1 MFPFFT
7 EKNMAR
13 IAHAGNQSGRCA
25 RYIFLWIPR
34 LPHKGSA
41 VKPLFIYMTTK
52 DRKEARRIGKALV
65 EEKLAA
71 CVNILDGMN
80 SFYFWEGKLHDEREA
95 VLIAKTMDSLL
106 PRFVTRVKRL
116 HSYSA
121 PCIVAMPIVGGNRNF
136 LSWIA
141 RETAAPGMR
150 APKVPLR
157 AKRGKKRT

>member
-1 MFPFFT
+1 MRAI
-7 EKNMAR
+7 KAAD
-13 IAHAGNQSGRCA
+13 AHG
-25 RYIFLWIPR
+25 IFFLWIPR

-141 RETAAPGMR
+141 RETAAPGIR
-150 APKVPLR
+150 APKVPSR
-157 AKRGKKRT
+157 AKRGKKGT